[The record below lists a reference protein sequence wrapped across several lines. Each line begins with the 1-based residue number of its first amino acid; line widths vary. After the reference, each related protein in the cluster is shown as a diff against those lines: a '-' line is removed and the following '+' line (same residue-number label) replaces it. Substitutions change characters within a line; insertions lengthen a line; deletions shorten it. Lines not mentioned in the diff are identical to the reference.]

1 MIGIIK
7 CFVVLRLARL
17 VFIIIELFNKIQV
30 IILNWIRPTT
40 HGPRNDLNFEREQ
53 YVWIIDGD
61 FSISNSSVLE
71 KYLFW
76 WTHQGG
82 IQTDGY

>member
-30 IILNWIRPTT
+30 IILN
-40 HGPRNDLNFEREQ
+40 
-53 YVWIIDGD
+53 
-61 FSISNSSVLE
+61 
-71 KYLFW
+71 
-76 WTHQGG
+76 
-82 IQTDGY
+82 